1 MLKTLLAGT
10 GIGAEMYAPIIKA
23 HPLLDPACVISRDIQ
38 RAKAVKKEF
47 GFKSYSDNWLSEID
61 RKDIDAVFICTPTY
75 THFEIAKSAILAGK
89 HVFLAPPMTIDSSEA
104 EELTTLAE
112 QHNVCAVVDH
122 QRTYQPARKY
132 VQQLI
137 ADNYVGKLQQ
147 IERIYR
153 NKTHISHQVDHL
165 WKWKTSSGG
174 GVMGLQLTQD
184 VDFLLRV
191 AGGMHTI
198 DAKTISRVEER
209 FLPDGSAIDFDAE
222 DSFDAHISFHNG
234 ISAQIQANFATPGR
248 AVDEFIF
255 YGSKGV
261 LILSNETDIIGFS
274 YKPDS
279 KRDRLA
285 IPPGFQIHSVPGSI
299 SFTSSYYMADLFTA
313 AIFHESAISPTFDEA
328 LHVQRVIDAA
338 KQSADLNHAVEIGT
352 PPERQTSSPLYS
364 DPKEKKRSFVTKIY
378 E

>member
-23 HPLLDPACVISRDIQ
+23 HPLLDPYCVTSRDIKK
-38 RAKAVKKEF
+38 AKAVKKEF
-47 GFKSYSDNWLSEID
+47 GFKRYSDDWVSEID

-89 HVFLAPPMTIDSSEA
+89 HVFLVPPMTIDTAEA
-104 EELTTLAE
+104 EELTALAE
-112 QHNVCAVVDH
+112 QHDICAVVDH

-132 VQQLI
+132 IQQLI

-147 IERIYR
+147 IERVYR
-153 NKTHISHQVDHL
+153 NKTHISNQVDQL
-165 WKWKTSSGG
+165 WKWKKSSGG

-198 DAKTISRVEER
+198 DAKTTRRVEER
-209 FLPDGSAIDFDAE
+209 HLADDADVDFDAE

-234 ISAQIQANFATPGR
+234 ISAQIRANFAAPGR
-248 AVDEFIF
+248 AVDEFLF

-261 LILSNETDIIGFS
+261 LVLSNETDIIGFS
-274 YKPDS
+274 FKADA
-279 KRDRLA
+279 KRDRIA

-299 SFTSSYYMADLFTA
+299 SYTSSYYMADLFTA
-313 AIFHESAISPTFDEA
+313 GIYHDTAISPTFDEA

-338 KQSADLNHAVEIGT
+338 RQSADLNQTIEIGT
-352 PPERQTSSPLYS
+352 PPDKQATSPLYS
-364 DPKEKKRSFVTKIY
+364 DSKDKKKGFVTKIY
-378 E
+378 Q